1 MDHSHE
7 MQHFSMGIWLVF
19 LAYGVSV
26 VGCVVGLACTRQS
39 AVVSSPR
46 ARFGWLAMAAVSI
59 GGIGIWLMHF
69 IAMLGFTVTGSVAR
83 YDLLWTVVSALLAI
97 GATLVGLLIIG
108 RKVNIWTLLVGGV
121 VMGIAVNVMH
131 YTGMNAVRIQGAV
144 SYDTTL
150 VAVSVAI
157 AVVAGTLSL
166 WFTLVLQKPMLL
178 LAAGLVM
185 GVAVVGM
192 HYTGMA
198 AMRVTVDPDAP
209 VPAGLEVFGFLFP
222 VFVIGLL
229 ALAAPIAALFTLT
242 DDEDDDIESM
252 QLDQPHAASRVS

>member
-1 MDHSHE
+1 MEHAHE
-7 MQHFSMGIWLVF
+7 MQHFSMGLWLIF

-26 VGCVVGLACTRQS
+26 VGCVVGLGCTRQS
-39 AVVSSPR
+39 AVAATPR
-46 ARFGWLAMAAVSI
+46 ARLGWLVMAAVSI

-69 IAMLGFTVTGSVAR
+69 IAMLGFSVNGSVTR
-83 YDLLWTVVSALLAI
+83 YDLTWTILSALLAI
-97 GATLVGLLIIG
+97 GATLAGLLTIG
-108 RKVNIWTLLVGGV
+108 KKVNIWTLLIGGI

-131 YTGMNAVRIQGAV
+131 YTGMNAVRIQGSV

-166 WFTLVLQKPMLL
+166 WFTLVLQRPVLL

-198 AMRVTVDPDAP
+198 AMMVTVDPDAP

-229 ALAAPIAALFTLT
+229 ALAAPIVALFTLT
-242 DDEDDDIESM
+242 DSDRDE
-252 QLDQPHAASRVS
+252 PHLVQEETATAPVV

>member
-1 MDHSHE
+1 MDHSHS
-7 MQHFSMGIWLVF
+7 MQHFSMGIWLLF
-19 LAYGVSV
+19 LAYIVSV

-39 AVVSSPR
+39 AIAPTSR
-46 ARFGWLAMAAVSI
+46 GRIGWLVMAAVCI

-69 IAMLGFTVTGSVAR
+69 IAMLGFSVDGSVTR
-83 YDLLWTVVSALLAI
+83 YNILWTVVSALLAI
-97 GATLVGLLIIG
+97 GATLVGLLTIG
-108 RKVNIWTLLVGGV
+108 RRVNIWTLLLGGV

-131 YTGMNAVRIQGAV
+131 YTGMNAIRIQGSV
-144 SYDTTL
+144 TYDPAL

-166 WFTLVLQKPMLL
+166 WFTLVLQKPLLL

-198 AMRVTVDPDAP
+198 AVSVDVDPGAP
-209 VPAGLEVFGFLFP
+209 VPAGIEVFNLLFP

-229 ALAAPIAALFTLT
+229 ALAVPIAFLFTT
-242 DDEDDDIESM
+242 NEDDQEE
-252 QLDQPHAASRVS
+252 AAVVPERTAVG

>member
-1 MDHSHE
+1 MNHAHE
-7 MQHFSMGIWLVF
+7 MQHFSMGLWLLF
-19 LAYGVSV
+19 LAYAVSV

-39 AVVSSPR
+39 AVASTPR
-46 ARFGWLAMAAVSI
+46 GRFGWLVMAAVSI

-69 IAMLGFTVTGSVAR
+69 IAMLGFAVEGSVTR
-83 YDLLWTVVSALLAI
+83 YDLTWTVLSALLAI
-97 GATLVGLLIIG
+97 GATLVGLLTIG
-108 RKVNIWTLLVGGV
+108 RRVNIWTLLVGGI

-131 YTGMNAVRIQGAV
+131 YTGMNAIRIQGSV
-144 SYDTTL
+144 SYDPTL
-150 VAVSVAI
+150 VAASVAI

-166 WFTLVLQKPMLL
+166 WFTLVLQKPLLL
-178 LAAGLVM
+178 LAAGVVM

-198 AMRVTVDPDAP
+198 AVSVTVDPAAP

-229 ALAAPIAALFTLT
+229 ALAVPIAALFTLSE
-242 DDEDDDIESM
+242 DLSDEELSM
-252 QLDQPHAASRVS
+252 ERLEEPAL

>member
-1 MDHSHE
+1 MDHSHS

-19 LAYGVSV
+19 LAYIVSV

-39 AVVSSPR
+39 AVAPTER
-46 ARFGWLAMAAVSI
+46 GRFGWLVMAAVSI
-59 GGIGIWLMHF
+59 GGIGIWMMHF
-69 IAMLGFTVTGSVAR
+69 IAMLGFSVDSSVAR
-83 YDLLWTVVSALLAI
+83 YNILWTVLSALLAI
-97 GATLVGLLIIG
+97 GATLVGLLTIG
-108 RKVNIWTLLVGGV
+108 RRVNVWTLLLGGV

-131 YTGMNAVRIQGAV
+131 YTGMNAIRIQGSV
-144 SYDTTL
+144 SYDTRL

-166 WFTLVLQKPMLL
+166 WFTLVLQKPLL
-178 LAAGLVM
+178 LLTAGLVL

-198 AMRVTVDPDAP
+198 AVSVNVDPAAP
-209 VPAGLEVFGFLFP
+209 VPSGIEVFNLLFP

-229 ALAAPIAALFTLT
+229 ALAVPITALFVLT
-242 DDEDDDIESM
+242 EDMDEAPVLPE
-252 QLDQPHAASRVS
+252 RTTVG

>member
-7 MQHFSMGIWLVF
+7 MQHFSMGLWLLF
-19 LAYGVSV
+19 LAYVVSV

-39 AVVSSPR
+39 AVAPTPR
-46 ARFGWLAMAAVSI
+46 ARFGWLVMAAVSI

-69 IAMLGFTVTGSVAR
+69 IAMLGFSVNGSVAR
-83 YDLLWTVVSALLAI
+83 YDVLWTVLSALLAI
-97 GATLVGLLIIG
+97 GATLVGLLTIG
-108 RKVNIWTLLVGGV
+108 KKVNIWTLLTGGV

-131 YTGMNAVRIQGAV
+131 YTGMNAVRIQGTV
-144 SYDTTL
+144 SYDATL
-150 VAVSVAI
+150 VWVSVVI

-166 WFTLVLQKPMLL
+166 WFTLVLQKPLLL

-198 AMRVTVDPDAP
+198 AVRVTVDPAAP
-209 VPAGLEVFGFLFP
+209 IPAGLEVFSFLFP

-229 ALAAPIAALFTLT
+229 ALAAPIAALFTLS
-242 DDEDDDIESM
+242 DDEEDE
-252 QLDQPHAASRVS
+252 LDVVNLDAVEEPVA